1 VDIVALE
8 NQAGATAVD
17 GGNRRVLIVGD
28 PPLGRG
34 LLRTMLSRLDYAVT
48 WTAAARDADIALNNR
63 QFALVLV
70 ALQLP
75 DISGLAFAR
84 RLAES
89 RGRRGGLPII
99 VFGEA
104 WDMGA
109 VRRECQQAGVEAYLP
124 KPISFTRLMAV
135 IRDLTQA
142 DPPMAA
148 SPAIMSM
155 GKEHIDTAR
164 FASFT
169 QGDPQLARELGA
181 LFVSTALDY
190 LREME
195 RLRQEGSDWSRAAHA
210 LKGASA
216 NIGAVALASL
226 AAEAER
232 ARPSAAMLAQLHTA
246 FAAAQAFF
254 QPTDDGP
261 ASDPA

>member
-1 VDIVALE
+1 MVALDF
-8 NQAGATAVD
+8 QAGVTAAC

-34 LLRTMLSRLDYAVT
+34 MLRTMLSRLDYAVVWAPT
-48 WTAAARDADIALNNR
+48 ARDADMTLSGG
-63 QFALVLV
+63 QFLLVLV

-75 DISGLAFAR
+75 DIPGLALAR

-89 RGRRGGLPII
+89 RGRRGCPPII
-99 VFGEA
+99 VFGGA

-142 DPPMAA
+142 DQPVTSATTM
-148 SPAIMSM
+148 MSM
-155 GKEHIDTAR
+155 GNDQIDTGR

-169 QGDPQLARELGA
+169 QGDPQLKHELGA
-181 LFVSTALDY
+181 LFVSTALGY

-195 RLRQEGSDWSRAAHA
+195 RVQREGGDWSRAAHA

-226 AAEAER
+226 AAKAEHTMPN
-232 ARPSAAMLAQLHTA
+232 ATMLAQLHTA
-246 FAAAQAFF
+246 FGAAQAFF
-254 QPTDDGP
+254 RPADDGP
-261 ASDPA
+261 AVGLR